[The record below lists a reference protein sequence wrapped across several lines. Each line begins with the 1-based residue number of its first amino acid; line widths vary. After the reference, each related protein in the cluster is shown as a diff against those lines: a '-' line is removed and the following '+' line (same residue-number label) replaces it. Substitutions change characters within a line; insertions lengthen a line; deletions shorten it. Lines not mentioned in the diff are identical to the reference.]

1 MLDSLFLDTLSHASP
16 VAAAAGATGFTFFM
30 TAVGAAV
37 VLLPGRVHNAFMQTV
52 SLGFAA
58 GVMVAAS
65 VWSLLIPAMDMVE
78 ARGDS
83 PLLPAVGGFHMGVLF
98 IFSLDRLLPHL
109 HPGAKESE
117 GPKTKLARSTLLFLA
132 VTLHN
137 IPEGM
142 SVGLS
147 IGMAADDPSLLAGAL
162 ALALG
167 MGIQNIPEGAA
178 VALPLMQDGM
188 PRWKA
193 RHDRSASAVVPCLCG
208 GGHDLRGRRGTD
220 SVGASHRTLR
230 RGDALGRRGVRPH
243 DGPRRRSRLR
253 SLREQK
259 FGPVRFRSYG
269 PFFMPSD
276 RKIWIPDRD
285 FISAPR
291 LRP

>member
-1 MLDSLFLDTLSHASP
+1 MFETLFTTQVIGASP
-16 VAAAAGATGFTFFM
+16 LEAAAMATTFTFLM
-30 TAVGAAV
+30 TAIGASI

-58 GVMVAAS
+58 GVMIAAS
-65 VWSLLIPAMDMVE
+65 VWSLLIPSMEMVE

-83 PLLPAVGGFHMGVLF
+83 PLLPAVGGFLLGVAF
-98 IFSLDRLLPHL
+98 IFSLDRFMPHM
-109 HPGAKESE
+109 HPGSKESE

-147 IGMAADDPSLLAGAL
+147 IGMAANDSSLLAGAL

-188 PRWKA
+188 SKGKA
-193 RHDRSASAVVPCLCG
+193 FLAGALSGLAELVFGVLAVLLVGTTAELLPWFLAFAAGAMIYVVVEELIPSAHLTEHSDAGTLSVVAGFVLMMAL
-208 GGHDLRGRRGTD
+208 D
-220 SVGASHRTLR
+220 VG
-230 RGDALGRRGVRPH
+230 LG
-243 DGPRRRSRLR
+243 
-253 SLREQK
+253 
-259 FGPVRFRSYG
+259 
-269 PFFMPSD
+269 
-276 RKIWIPDRD
+276 
-285 FISAPR
+285 
-291 LRP
+291 

>member
-1 MLDSLFLDTLSHASP
+1 MLDSLFLATLTHASP

-83 PLLPAVGGFHMGVLF
+83 PLLPAVGGFLMGVLF

-188 PRWKA
+188 SRWKA
-193 RHDRSASAVVPCLCG
+193 FLAGSVSGLAELVFGVLAVLLVGTTGALLPWFLAFAAGAMIYVVVEELIPSAHLTEHSDAGTLSVVAGFVLMMAL
-208 GGHDLRGRRGTD
+208 D
-220 SVGASHRTLR
+220 VG
-230 RGDALGRRGVRPH
+230 LG
-243 DGPRRRSRLR
+243 
-253 SLREQK
+253 
-259 FGPVRFRSYG
+259 
-269 PFFMPSD
+269 
-276 RKIWIPDRD
+276 
-285 FISAPR
+285 
-291 LRP
+291 

>member
-83 PLLPAVGGFHMGVLF
+83 PLLPAVGGFLMGVLF

-109 HPGAKESE
+109 HPGAKVSE

-193 RHDRSASAVVPCLCG
+193 FLAGSVSGLAELVFGVLAVLLVGTTGALLPWFLAFAAGAMIYVVVEELIPSAHLNEHSDAGTLSVVAGFVLMMAL
-208 GGHDLRGRRGTD
+208 D
-220 SVGASHRTLR
+220 VG
-230 RGDALGRRGVRPH
+230 LG
-243 DGPRRRSRLR
+243 
-253 SLREQK
+253 
-259 FGPVRFRSYG
+259 
-269 PFFMPSD
+269 
-276 RKIWIPDRD
+276 
-285 FISAPR
+285 
-291 LRP
+291 